1 MLPYLIL
8 FATYIPQ
15 IVLILGQKEGVHG
28 IRSICL
34 QRIFSAYVSRL
45 RLVTEIDC
53 LKLYVSC
60 AIVQQ
65 VVIK

>member
-34 QRIFSAYVSRL
+34 QRTFSAYVSRL
-45 RLVTEIDC
+45 RLVTDIEI
-53 LKLYVSC
+53 VSNYT
-60 AIVQQ
+60 
-65 VVIK
+65 